1 MIILSSIIR
10 MNIIVT
16 LMKQNKGDRL
26 MFKRNLSLVIA
37 AMLIACGST
46 DTAKTTK
53 KADTENTEAVTEL
66 AEDTQ
71 SEETA
76 LTETQ
81 DNTETA
87 DGTAADSEKQQD
99 SSSDTKSSEKDST
112 SAKQET
118 AGKDKAASTSSSSGS
133 KTSSGSSTSSGKSDT
148 AKPAS
153 AAGSKGTDS
162 SAGTANKPAA
172 HTHTWVKY
180 VANTIQHKEEGHYE
194 TKVVKAAYDE
204 PKYEYH
210 NVCNKCGKDLGTDD
224 DEVDKVAEHEFECDG
239 SYSCIPV
246 QVGSIH
252 HDAVTEQVYVV
263 DQAAYTEYVYGEK
276 CSGCGATKL
285 QKS

>member
-1 MIILSSIIR
+1 

-37 AMLIACGST
+37 AMLGAVLIACGST

-153 AAGSKGTDS
+153 AAGGKGTDS
-162 SAGTANKPAA
+162 SSGTANKPAA

-194 TKVVKAAYDE
+194 TKVVKEAYDE
-204 PKYEYH
+204 PVYEEYD
-210 NVCNKCGKDLGTDD
+210 VCNKCGAKFKASGNEIGEH
-224 DEVDKVAEHEFECDG
+224 EVDYCMW
-239 SYSCIPV
+239 SYKTVSIP
-246 QVGSIH
+246 VGSIH
-252 HDAVTEQVYVV
+252 HDAETTQAWVV
-263 DQAAYTEYVYGEK
+263 DKPAYTEYVYGEK
-276 CSGCGATKL
+276 CSGRGATK
-285 QKS
+285 

>member
-1 MIILSSIIR
+1 
-10 MNIIVT
+10 
-16 LMKQNKGDRL
+16 

-37 AMLIACGST
+37 AMLGAVLIACGST
-46 DTAKTTK
+46 NTAKTTK

-162 SAGTANKPAA
+162 SSGTANKPAA

-180 VANTIQHKEEGHYE
+180 VTNTIQHKEEGHYE
-194 TKVVKAAYDE
+194 TKVVKEAYDE
-204 PKYEYH
+204 PQYDWH
-210 NVCNKCGKDLGTDD
+210 NVCNKCGYDMGTDEWNVINHGD
-224 DEVDKVAEHEFECDG
+224 ICDG
-239 SYSCIPV
+239 SYSCIQV
-246 QVGSIH
+246 QVGTIH
-252 HDAVTEQVYVV
+252 HDAETTQVWVV
-263 DQAAYTEYVYGEK
+263 DKPAYTEYVYGEK
-276 CSGCGATKL
+276 CSGCGATK
-285 QKS
+285 

>member
-1 MIILSSIIR
+1 

-37 AMLIACGST
+37 AMLGAVLIACGST

-87 DGTAADSEKQQD
+87 NGTAADSEKQQD

-153 AAGSKGTDS
+153 AAGGKGTDS
-162 SAGTANKPAA
+162 SSGTANKPAA

-194 TKVVKAAYDE
+194 TKVVKEAYDE
-204 PKYEYH
+204 PVYEEYD
-210 NVCNKCGKDLGTDD
+210 VCNKCGAKFKASGNEIGEH
-224 DEVDKVAEHEFECDG
+224 EVDYCMW
-239 SYSCIPV
+239 SYKTVSIP
-246 QVGSIH
+246 VGSIH
-252 HDAVTEQVYVV
+252 HDAETTQAWVV
-263 DQAAYTEYVYGEK
+263 DKPAYTEYVYGEK
-276 CSGCGATKL
+276 CSGCGATK
-285 QKS
+285 

>member
-1 MIILSSIIR
+1 

-37 AMLIACGST
+37 AMLGAVLIACGST

-153 AAGSKGTDS
+153 AAGGKGTDS
-162 SAGTANKPAA
+162 SSGTANKPAA

-194 TKVVKAAYDE
+194 TKVVKEAYDE
-204 PKYEYH
+204 PVYEEYD
-210 NVCNKCGKDLGTDD
+210 VCNKCGAKFKASGNEIGEH
-224 DEVDKVAEHEFECDG
+224 EVDYCMW
-239 SYSCIPV
+239 SYKTVSIP
-246 QVGSIH
+246 VGSIH
-252 HDAVTEQVYVV
+252 HVAETTQAWVV
-263 DQAAYTEYVYGEK
+263 DKPAYTEYVYGEK
-276 CSGCGATKL
+276 CSGCGATK
-285 QKS
+285 

>member
-1 MIILSSIIR
+1 

-37 AMLIACGST
+37 AMLGAVLIACGST

-153 AAGSKGTDS
+153 AAGGKGTDS

-204 PKYEYH
+204 PQYSAKV
-210 NVCNKCGKDLGTDD
+210 VCGCGKAFDTVEEWADHQIDD
-224 DEVDKVAEHEFECDG
+224 DCILGYSVKSVEVGK
-239 SYSCIPV
+239 
-246 QVGSIH
+246 IH
-252 HDAVTEQVYVV
+252 HDAETTQVWVV
-263 DQAAYTEYVYGEK
+263 DKPAYTEYVYGEK
-276 CSGCGATKL
+276 CSGCGATK
-285 QKS
+285 

>member
-1 MIILSSIIR
+1 
-10 MNIIVT
+10 
-16 LMKQNKGDRL
+16 

-37 AMLIACGST
+37 AMLGAVLIACGST

-99 SSSDTKSSEKDST
+99 SSSDTKSSENDST

-162 SAGTANKPAA
+162 SSGTANKPAA
-172 HTHTWVKY
+172 HTHTWVRY
-180 VANTIQHKEEGHYE
+180 VANTINHPEQGHYE

-204 PKYEYH
+204 PKYEEH
-210 NVCNKCGKDLGTDD
+210 NVCNKCGYDMGTDD
-224 DEVDKVAEHEFECDG
+224 WNVLNHENICDG

-246 QVGSIH
+246 QVGTIH
-252 HDAVTEQVYVV
+252 HDAETTQVWVV
-263 DQAAYTEYVYGEK
+263 DKPAYTEYVYGEK
-276 CSGCGATKL
+276 CSGCGATK
-285 QKS
+285 

>member
-1 MIILSSIIR
+1 

-37 AMLIACGST
+37 AMLGAVLIACGST

-162 SAGTANKPAA
+162 SSGTANKPAA

-180 VANTIQHKEEGHYE
+180 VANTINHPEQGHYE

-204 PKYEYH
+204 PQYDYH
-210 NVCNKCGKDLGTDD
+210 YVCLKCGKDLGTDD
-224 DEVDKVAEHEFECDG
+224 TTDLLDHEDVCDG
-239 SYSCIPV
+239 NYTSKLV

-263 DQAAYTEYVYGEK
+263 DQAAYTENVYGER
-276 CSGCGATKL
+276 CSGCGATK
-285 QKS
+285 

>member
-1 MIILSSIIR
+1 

-37 AMLIACGST
+37 AMLGDVLIACGST

-153 AAGSKGTDS
+153 AAGGKGTDS
-162 SAGTANKPAA
+162 SSGTANKPAA

-194 TKVVKAAYDE
+194 TKVVKEAYDE
-204 PKYEYH
+204 PVYEEYD
-210 NVCNKCGKDLGTDD
+210 VCNKCGAKFKASGNEIGEH
-224 DEVDKVAEHEFECDG
+224 EVDYCMW
-239 SYSCIPV
+239 SYKTVSIP
-246 QVGSIH
+246 VGSIH
-252 HDAVTEQVYVV
+252 HDAETTQAWVV
-263 DQAAYTEYVYGEK
+263 DKPAYTEYVYGEK
-276 CSGCGATKL
+276 CSGCGATK
-285 QKS
+285 

>member
-1 MIILSSIIR
+1 MMILSSIIR

-37 AMLIACGST
+37 AMLGAVLIACGST

-172 HTHTWVKY
+172 HTWVKY

-194 TKVVKAAYDE
+194 TKVVKEAYDE
-204 PKYEYH
+204 PQYDWH
-210 NVCNKCGKDLGTDD
+210 NVCNKCGYDMGTDD
-224 DEVDKVAEHEFECDG
+224 WNVINHGDICDG
-239 SYSCIPV
+239 SYSCIQV
-246 QVGSIH
+246 QVGTIH
-252 HDAVTEQVYVV
+252 HDAETTQVWVV
-263 DQAAYTEYVYGEK
+263 DKPAYTEYVYGEK
-276 CSGCGATKL
+276 CSGCGATK
-285 QKS
+285 

>member
-1 MIILSSIIR
+1 

-37 AMLIACGST
+37 AMLGAVLIACGST

-162 SAGTANKPAA
+162 SSGTANKPAA

-180 VANTIQHKEEGHYE
+180 VANTINHPEQGHYE

-204 PKYEYH
+204 PQYEEH
-210 NVCNKCGKDLGTDD
+210 NVCNKCGKDLGTDN
-224 DEVDKVAEHEFECDG
+224 DETDMVAYHYAFECDG

-246 QVGSIH
+246 QVGTIH

-263 DQAAYTEYVYGEK
+263 DQAAYTENVYGK
-276 CSGCGATKL
+276 RCSGCGATK
-285 QKS
+285 

>member
-1 MIILSSIIR
+1 MKRKIITAILAITVVFSVASCGTAGSKSS
-10 MNIIVT
+10 NI
-16 LMKQNKGDRL
+16 Q
-26 MFKRNLSLVIA
+26 S
-37 AMLIACGST
+37 
-46 DTAKTTK
+46 DTQ
-53 KADTENTEAVTEL
+53 EAVS
-66 AEDTQ
+66 DTQ
-71 SEETA
+71 NSTERT
-76 LTETQ
+76 TETQ

-162 SAGTANKPAA
+162 SSGTANKPAA

-204 PKYEYH
+204 PKYEEH
-210 NVCNKCGKDLGTDD
+210 NVCNKCGYDMGTDD
-224 DEVDKVAEHEFECDG
+224 WNVLNHENICDG

-246 QVGSIH
+246 QVGTIH
-252 HDAVTEQVYVV
+252 HDAETTQVWVV
-263 DQAAYTEYVYGEK
+263 DKPAYTENVYGER
-276 CSGCGATKL
+276 CSGCGATK
-285 QKS
+285 

>member
-1 MIILSSIIR
+1 
-10 MNIIVT
+10 
-16 LMKQNKGDRL
+16 

-37 AMLIACGST
+37 AMLGAVLIACGST

-153 AAGSKGTDS
+153 AAGGKGTDS
-162 SAGTANKPAA
+162 SSGTANKPAA

-194 TKVVKAAYDE
+194 TKVVKEAYDE
-204 PKYEYH
+204 PVYEEYD
-210 NVCNKCGKDLGTDD
+210 VCNKCGAKFKAGGNEIGEH
-224 DEVDKVAEHEFECDG
+224 EVDYCMW
-239 SYSCIPV
+239 SYKTVSIP
-246 QVGSIH
+246 VGSIH
-252 HDAVTEQVYVV
+252 HDAETTQAWVV
-263 DQAAYTEYVYGEK
+263 DKPAYTEYVYGEK
-276 CSGCGATKL
+276 CSGCGATK
-285 QKS
+285 

>member
-1 MIILSSIIR
+1 
-10 MNIIVT
+10 
-16 LMKQNKGDRL
+16 

-37 AMLIACGST
+37 AMLGAVLIACGST

-99 SSSDTKSSEKDST
+99 SSSDTKSSEKTAHLQSR
-112 SAKQET
+112 KQQET

-162 SAGTANKPAA
+162 SSGTANKPAA
-172 HTHTWVKY
+172 HTHKWVKY
-180 VANTIQHKEEGHYE
+180 VSNTIQHKEEGHYE

-204 PKYEYH
+204 PQYDWH
-210 NVCNKCGKDLGTDD
+210 DVCNKCGADLGDGLD
-224 DEVDKVAEHEFECDG
+224 GGEAIANHGDICDG
-239 SYSCIPV
+239 SYSNVRV
-246 QVGSIH
+246 QVGTIH
-252 HDAVTEQVYVV
+252 HDAETTQVWVV
-263 DQAAYTEYVYGEK
+263 DKPAYTEYVYGEK
-276 CSGCGATKL
+276 CSVCGAIK
-285 QKS
+285 

>member
-1 MIILSSIIR
+1 

-37 AMLIACGST
+37 AMLGAVLIACGST

-194 TKVVKAAYDE
+194 TKVVKEAYDE
-204 PKYEYH
+204 PQYDWH
-210 NVCNKCGKDLGTDD
+210 NVCNKCGYDM
-224 DEVDKVAEHEFECDG
+224 
-239 SYSCIPV
+239 
-246 QVGSIH
+246 
-252 HDAVTEQVYVV
+252 
-263 DQAAYTEYVYGEK
+263 
-276 CSGCGATKL
+276 
-285 QKS
+285 

>member
-1 MIILSSIIR
+1 

-37 AMLIACGST
+37 AMLGAVLIACGST

-148 AKPAS
+148 AKPTS
-153 AAGSKGTDS
+153 AAGGKGTDS
-162 SAGTANKPAA
+162 SSGTANKPAA

-194 TKVVKAAYDE
+194 TKVVKEAYDE
-204 PKYEYH
+204 PVYEEYD
-210 NVCNKCGKDLGTDD
+210 VCNKCGAKFKASGNEIGEH
-224 DEVDKVAEHEFECDG
+224 EVDYCMW
-239 SYSCIPV
+239 SYKTVSIP
-246 QVGSIH
+246 VGSIH
-252 HDAVTEQVYVV
+252 HDAETTQAWVV
-263 DQAAYTEYVYGEK
+263 DKPAYTEYVYGEK
-276 CSGCGATKL
+276 CSGCGATK
-285 QKS
+285 

>member
-1 MIILSSIIR
+1 

-37 AMLIACGST
+37 AMIGAVLIACGST

-153 AAGSKGTDS
+153 AAGGKGTDS
-162 SAGTANKPAA
+162 SSGTANKPAA

-194 TKVVKAAYDE
+194 TKVVKEAYDE
-204 PKYEYH
+204 PVYEEYD
-210 NVCNKCGKDLGTDD
+210 VCNKCGAKFKASGNEIGEH
-224 DEVDKVAEHEFECDG
+224 EVDYCMW
-239 SYSCIPV
+239 SYKTVSIP
-246 QVGSIH
+246 VGSIH
-252 HDAVTEQVYVV
+252 HDAETTQAWVV
-263 DQAAYTEYVYGEK
+263 DKPAYTEYVYGEK
-276 CSGCGATKL
+276 CSGCGATK
-285 QKS
+285 

>member
-1 MIILSSIIR
+1 

-37 AMLIACGST
+37 AMLGAVLIACGST

-162 SAGTANKPAA
+162 SSGTANKPAA

-194 TKVVKAAYDE
+194 TKIVKEAYDE
-204 PKYEYH
+204 PQYDYH
-210 NVCNKCGKDLGTDD
+210 YVCLKCGEDLGTDD
-224 DEVDKVAEHEFECDG
+224 TTDLLDHGDVCDG
-239 SYSCIPV
+239 NYTSKLV

-263 DQAAYTEYVYGEK
+263 DQAAYTENVYGEK
-276 CSGCGATKL
+276 CSVCGATK
-285 QKS
+285 

>member
-1 MIILSSIIR
+1 
-10 MNIIVT
+10 
-16 LMKQNKGDRL
+16 

-37 AMLIACGST
+37 AMLGAVLIACGST

-162 SAGTANKPAA
+162 SSGTANKPAA
-172 HTHTWVKY
+172 HPHTWVKY
-180 VANTIQHKEEGHYE
+180 VANTIQHEEQGHYE

-204 PKYEYH
+204 PKYEEH
-210 NVCNKCGKDLGTDD
+210 NVCNKCGYDMGTDD
-224 DEVDKVAEHEFECDG
+224 WNVLNHENICVG

-246 QVGSIH
+246 QVGTIH
-252 HDAVTEQVYVV
+252 HDAETTQVWVV
-263 DQAAYTEYVYGEK
+263 DKPAYTEYVYGEK
-276 CSGCGATKL
+276 CSGCGATK
-285 QKS
+285 

>member
-1 MIILSSIIR
+1 

-37 AMLIACGST
+37 AMLGAVLIACGST

-99 SSSDTKSSEKDST
+99 SSSDTKSSEQDST

-153 AAGSKGTDS
+153 AAGGKGTDS
-162 SAGTANKPAA
+162 SSGTANKPAA

-194 TKVVKAAYDE
+194 TKVVKEAYDE
-204 PKYEYH
+204 PVYEEYD
-210 NVCNKCGKDLGTDD
+210 VCNKCGAKFKASGNEIGEH
-224 DEVDKVAEHEFECDG
+224 EVDYCMW
-239 SYSCIPV
+239 SYKTVSIP
-246 QVGSIH
+246 VGSIH
-252 HDAVTEQVYVV
+252 HDAETTQAWVV
-263 DQAAYTEYVYGEK
+263 DKPAYTEYVYGEK
-276 CSGCGATKL
+276 CSGCGATK
-285 QKS
+285 

>member
-1 MIILSSIIR
+1 
-10 MNIIVT
+10 
-16 LMKQNKGDRL
+16 

-37 AMLIACGST
+37 AMLGAVLIACGST

-118 AGKDKAASTSSSSGS
+118 AGKDKAASTAKTDSGKKSAQSSGAS
-133 KTSSGSSTSSGKSDT
+133 NQT
-148 AKPAS
+148 KPAS

-162 SAGTANKPAA
+162 SSGTANKPAA

-204 PKYEYH
+204 PKYEEH
-210 NVCNKCGKDLGTDD
+210 NVCNKCGYDMGTDD
-224 DEVDKVAEHEFECDG
+224 WAAIEHYSVCDG

-246 QVGSIH
+246 QVGTIH

-276 CSGCGATKL
+276 CSVCGATK
-285 QKS
+285 

>member
-1 MIILSSIIR
+1 

-37 AMLIACGST
+37 AMLGAVLIACGST

-112 SAKQET
+112 YAKQET

-153 AAGSKGTDS
+153 AAGGKGTDS
-162 SAGTANKPAA
+162 SSGTANKPAA

-194 TKVVKAAYDE
+194 TKVVKEAYDE
-204 PKYEYH
+204 PVYEEYD
-210 NVCNKCGKDLGTDD
+210 VCNKCGAKFKASGNEIGEH
-224 DEVDKVAEHEFECDG
+224 EVDYCMW
-239 SYSCIPV
+239 SYKTVSIP
-246 QVGSIH
+246 VGSIH
-252 HDAVTEQVYVV
+252 HDAETTQAWVV
-263 DQAAYTEYVYGEK
+263 DKPAYTEYVYGEK
-276 CSGCGATKL
+276 CSGCGATK
-285 QKS
+285 

>member
-1 MIILSSIIR
+1 

-37 AMLIACGST
+37 AMLGAVLIACGST

-153 AAGSKGTDS
+153 AAGGKGTDS
-162 SAGTANKPAA
+162 SSGTANKPAA

-194 TKVVKAAYDE
+194 TKVVKEAYDE
-204 PKYEYH
+204 PVYEEYD
-210 NVCNKCGKDLGTDD
+210 VCNKCGAKFKAGGNEIGEH
-224 DEVDKVAEHEFECDG
+224 EVDYCMW
-239 SYSCIPV
+239 SYKTVSIP
-246 QVGSIH
+246 VGSIH
-252 HDAVTEQVYVV
+252 HDAETTQAWVV
-263 DQAAYTEYVYGEK
+263 DKPAYTEYVYGEK
-276 CSGCGATKL
+276 CSGCGATK
-285 QKS
+285 

>member
-1 MIILSSIIR
+1 
-10 MNIIVT
+10 
-16 LMKQNKGDRL
+16 

-37 AMLIACGST
+37 AMLGAVLIACGST

-153 AAGSKGTDS
+153 AAGGKGTDS
-162 SAGTANKPAA
+162 SSGTANKPAA

-204 PKYEYH
+204 PQYEYH
-210 NVCNKCGKDLGTDD
+210 DVCNKCGYDMGTDD
-224 DEVDKVAEHEFECDG
+224 WEVLNHGDVCDG

-263 DQAAYTEYVYGEK
+263 DQAAYTENVYGER
-276 CSGCGATKL
+276 CSGCGATK
-285 QKS
+285 

>member
-1 MIILSSIIR
+1 

-37 AMLIACGST
+37 AMLGAVLIACGST

-112 SAKQET
+112 FAKQET
-118 AGKDKAASTSSSSGS
+118 AGKDKAASTSSSLGS

-162 SAGTANKPAA
+162 SSGTANKPAA

-204 PKYEYH
+204 PKY
-210 NVCNKCGKDLGTDD
+210 DMGTDD
-224 DEVDKVAEHEFECDG
+224 WNVLNHENICDG

-246 QVGSIH
+246 QVGTIH
-252 HDAVTEQVYVV
+252 HDAETTQVWVV
-263 DQAAYTEYVYGEK
+263 DKPAYTEYVYGEK
-276 CSGCGATKL
+276 CSGCGATK
-285 QKS
+285 

>member
-1 MIILSSIIR
+1 MMILSSIIR

-37 AMLIACGST
+37 AMLGAVLIACGST

-99 SSSDTKSSEKDST
+99 SSSDTKSSE
-112 SAKQET
+112 
-118 AGKDKAASTSSSSGS
+118 KDKAASTSSSSGS

-194 TKVVKAAYDE
+194 TKVVKEAYDE
-204 PKYEYH
+204 PQYDWH
-210 NVCNKCGKDLGTDD
+210 NVCNKCGADLGDGLD
-224 DEVDKVAEHEFECDG
+224 GGEAIANHGDICDG
-239 SYSCIPV
+239 SYSNVRV
-246 QVGSIH
+246 QVGTIH
-252 HDAVTEQVYVV
+252 HDVETTQVWVV
-263 DQAAYTEYVYGEK
+263 DKPAYTEYVYGEK
-276 CSGCGATKL
+276 CSGCGATK
-285 QKS
+285 

>member
-1 MIILSSIIR
+1 

-37 AMLIACGST
+37 AMLGAVLIACGST

-162 SAGTANKPAA
+162 SSGTANKPAA
-172 HTHTWVKY
+172 HTHKWVKY
-180 VANTIQHKEEGHYE
+180 VSNTIQHKEEGHYE

-204 PKYEYH
+204 PQYEYH

-263 DQAAYTEYVYGEK
+263 DQAAYTENVYGKRCTE
-276 CSGCGATKL
+276 CGATK
-285 QKS
+285 

>member
-1 MIILSSIIR
+1 

-37 AMLIACGST
+37 AMLGAVLIACGST

-153 AAGSKGTDS
+153 AAGGKGTDS
-162 SAGTANKPAA
+162 SSGTANKPAA

-194 TKVVKAAYDE
+194 TKVVKEAYDE
-204 PKYEYH
+204 PVYEEYD
-210 NVCNKCGKDLGTDD
+210 VCNKCGAKFKASGNEIGEH
-224 DEVDKVAEHEFECDG
+224 EVDYCMW
-239 SYSCIPV
+239 SYKTVSIP
-246 QVGSIH
+246 VGSIH
-252 HDAVTEQVYVV
+252 HDAETTQAWVV
-263 DQAAYTEYVYGEK
+263 DKPAYTEYVYGEK
-276 CSGCGATKL
+276 CSGCGATK
-285 QKS
+285 

>member
-1 MIILSSIIR
+1 
-10 MNIIVT
+10 
-16 LMKQNKGDRL
+16 

-37 AMLIACGST
+37 AMLGAVLIACGST

-162 SAGTANKPAA
+162 SSGTANKPAA
-172 HTHTWVKY
+172 HTHTWVRY
-180 VANTIQHKEEGHYE
+180 VANTINHPEKGHYE

-204 PKYEYH
+204 PQYEYH
-210 NVCNKCGKDLGTDD
+210 NVCKTCGKDLGTDD
-224 DEVDKVAEHEFECDG
+224 LTLLNHVNECDNVV
-239 SYSCIPV
+239 YTNIPV
-246 QVGSIH
+246 QVGTIH

-263 DQAAYTEYVYGEK
+263 DQAAYTENVYGEK
-276 CSGCGATKL
+276 CSVCGATK
-285 QKS
+285 

>member
-1 MIILSSIIR
+1 

-37 AMLIACGST
+37 AMLGAVLIACGST

-153 AAGSKGTDS
+153 AAGGKGTDS
-162 SAGTANKPAA
+162 SSGTANKPAA

-194 TKVVKAAYDE
+194 TKVVKEAYDE
-204 PKYEYH
+204 PVYEEYD
-210 NVCNKCGKDLGTDD
+210 VCNKCGAKFKASGNEIGEH
-224 DEVDKVAEHEFECDG
+224 EVDYCMW
-239 SYSCIPV
+239 SYKTVSIP
-246 QVGSIH
+246 VGSIH
-252 HDAVTEQVYVV
+252 HDAETTQAWVVEQASIYRVCVWREV
-263 DQAAYTEYVYGEK
+263 QRMRCHKIGW
-276 CSGCGATKL
+276 
-285 QKS
+285 

>member
-1 MIILSSIIR
+1 

-37 AMLIACGST
+37 AMLGAVLIACGST

-162 SAGTANKPAA
+162 SSGTANKPAA

-204 PKYEYH
+204 PQYDYH
-210 NVCNKCGKDLGTDD
+210 YVCLKCGKDLGTDD
-224 DEVDKVAEHEFECDG
+224 TTDLLDHEDVCDG
-239 SYSCIPV
+239 NYTSKLV

-263 DQAAYTEYVYGEK
+263 DQAAYTENVYGER
-276 CSGCGATKL
+276 CSGCGATK
-285 QKS
+285 

>member
-1 MIILSSIIR
+1 
-10 MNIIVT
+10 MNIIVA

-37 AMLIACGST
+37 AMLGAVLIACGST

-153 AAGSKGTDS
+153 AAGGKGTDS
-162 SAGTANKPAA
+162 SSGTANKPAA

-194 TKVVKAAYDE
+194 TKVVKEAYDE
-204 PKYEYH
+204 PVYEEYD
-210 NVCNKCGKDLGTDD
+210 VCNKCGAKFKASGNEIGEH
-224 DEVDKVAEHEFECDG
+224 EVDYCMW
-239 SYSCIPV
+239 SYKTVSIP
-246 QVGSIH
+246 VGSIH
-252 HDAVTEQVYVV
+252 HDAETTQAWVV
-263 DQAAYTEYVYGEK
+263 DKPAYTEYVYGEK
-276 CSGCGATKL
+276 CSGCGATK
-285 QKS
+285 

>member
-1 MIILSSIIR
+1 

-37 AMLIACGST
+37 AMLGAVLIACGST

-162 SAGTANKPAA
+162 SSGTANKPAA

-204 PKYEYH
+204 PKYDYH
-210 NVCNKCGKDLGTDD
+210 YVCLKCGKDLGTDD
-224 DEVDKVAEHEFECDG
+224 TTDLLDHEDVCDG
-239 SYSCIPV
+239 NYTSKLV

-263 DQAAYTEYVYGEK
+263 DQAAYTENVYGER
-276 CSGCGATKL
+276 CSGCGATK
-285 QKS
+285 

>member
-1 MIILSSIIR
+1 
-10 MNIIVT
+10 
-16 LMKQNKGDRL
+16 

-37 AMLIACGST
+37 AMLGAVLIACGST

-153 AAGSKGTDS
+153 AAGGKGTDS
-162 SAGTANKPAA
+162 SSGTANKPAA

-194 TKVVKAAYDE
+194 TKVVKEAYDE
-204 PKYEYH
+204 PVYEEYD
-210 NVCNKCGKDLGTDD
+210 VCNKCGAKFKASGNEIGEH
-224 DEVDKVAEHEFECDG
+224 EVDYCMW
-239 SYSCIPV
+239 SYKTVSIP
-246 QVGSIH
+246 VGSIH
-252 HDAVTEQVYVV
+252 HDAETTQAWVV
-263 DQAAYTEYVYGEK
+263 DKPAYTEYVYGEK
-276 CSGCGATKL
+276 CSGCGATK
-285 QKS
+285 

>member
-1 MIILSSIIR
+1 

-37 AMLIACGST
+37 AMLGAVLIACGST

-153 AAGSKGTDS
+153 AAGGKGTDS
-162 SAGTANKPAA
+162 SSGTANKPAA

-194 TKVVKAAYDE
+194 TKVVKEAYDE
-204 PKYEYH
+204 PVYEEYD
-210 NVCNKCGKDLGTDD
+210 VCNKCGAKFKASGNEIGEH
-224 DEVDKVAEHEFECDG
+224 EVDYCMW
-239 SYSCIPV
+239 SYKTVSIP
-246 QVGSIH
+246 VGSIH
-252 HDAVTEQVYVV
+252 YDAETTQAWVV
-263 DQAAYTEYVYGEK
+263 DKPAYTEYVYGEK
-276 CSGCGATKL
+276 CSGCGATK
-285 QKS
+285 

>member
-1 MIILSSIIR
+1 

-37 AMLIACGST
+37 AMLGAVLIACGST

-162 SAGTANKPAA
+162 SSGTANKPAA

-246 QVGSIH
+246 QVGTIH

-263 DQAAYTEYVYGEK
+263 DQAAYTENVYGER
-276 CSGCGATKL
+276 CSGCGATK
-285 QKS
+285 